1 MKDILNDVRQT
12 LQDHIEPERV
22 LISDRFFKE
31 NEKAK
36 VYGVSKEI
44 LSKIGKEL
52 YNDLKGQP
60 KEEVYALCNEL
71 WKSLYFEEGYIACIL
86 TKKLLK
92 QYEAKDIKHFRIW
105 LEKYV
110 QNWASCDTLCCSTIG
125 PLLIKFPSEVDQ
137 LTQWASSTNRW
148 MRRGAAVSLVVP
160 AKKGLYLPKI
170 FELATLLMLDQDDLV
185 QKGVGWML
193 KEACRLHQEDVYDFI
208 MEHKAVMPRTTLRY
222 AIEKMPLELKANAMK
237 KP

>member
-44 LSKIGKEL
+44 LSKIGREL

-92 QYEAKDIKHFRIW
+92 QYEAKDIKHFRLW

-125 PLLIKFPSEVDQ
+125 PLLIKFPSEVYQ

-148 MRRGAAVSLVVP
+148 M
-160 AKKGLYLPKI
+160 
-170 FELATLLMLDQDDLV
+170 
-185 QKGVGWML
+185 L
-193 KEACRLHQEDVYDFI
+193 KEACRLHQEEVYDFI
-208 MEHKAVMPRTTLRY
+208 MEHKVVMPRTTLRY
-222 AIEKMPLELKANAMK
+222 AIEKMPFDLKANAMK
-237 KP
+237 R